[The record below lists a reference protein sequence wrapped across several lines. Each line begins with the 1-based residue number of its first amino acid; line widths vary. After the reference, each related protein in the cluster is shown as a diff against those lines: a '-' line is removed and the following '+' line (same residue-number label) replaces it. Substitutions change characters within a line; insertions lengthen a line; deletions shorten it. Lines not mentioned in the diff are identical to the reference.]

1 MSFYEKEGE
10 GIKYATVEVLNEKER
25 MQIANKLLQER
36 KSLLS
41 DIAKL
46 SVQSLKDRFLNA
58 DFNRLE
64 KSIAQ
69 YVKIKK
75 QIEELPADLLANEK
89 ISQQMEALTN
99 AEARVLQNYNSE
111 KE

>member
-1 MSFYEKEGE
+1 
-10 GIKYATVEVLNEKER
+10 

-46 SVQSLKDRFLNA
+46 SVQSLKDGFLNA
-58 DFNRLE
+58 DFERL
-64 KSIAQ
+64 KATIAQ
-69 YVKIKK
+69 YVKIKE
-75 QIEELPADLLANEK
+75 QIGELPGDLLANEK
-89 ISQQMEALTN
+89 ISQQMEALSN
-99 AEARVLQNYNSE
+99 AEARVRQNYNKE